1 MKTKII
7 GALVFITIMPVTPF
21 VLLLASVFVGS
32 NI

>member
-1 MKTKII
+1 MRTKII

-21 VLLLASVFVGS
+21 VLLLTSVFVGS